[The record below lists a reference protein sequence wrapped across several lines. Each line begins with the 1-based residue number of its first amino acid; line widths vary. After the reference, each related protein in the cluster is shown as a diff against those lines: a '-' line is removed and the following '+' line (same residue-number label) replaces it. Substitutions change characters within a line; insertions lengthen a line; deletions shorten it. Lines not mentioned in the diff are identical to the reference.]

1 MCIRATQSILF
12 HQIQTSKNK
21 RRSKRSKLQVLRLTR
36 FLSYRTHF
44 TSFMFWGPFDSFESG
59 GGFVFVF
66 IRRRCEEK
74 LGKDIELKNLQLYL
88 KNQTIIKENDKLRE
102 KANILHQ
109 ENIALMTE
117 FQKKFPHLNQRK

>member
-21 RRSKRSKLQVLRLTR
+21 RRSKRSKLQVLRLT
-36 FLSYRTHF
+36 
-44 TSFMFWGPFDSFESG
+44 
-59 GGFVFVF
+59 
-66 IRRRCEEK
+66 RRRCEEK